1 MPGTHELPAL
11 RSLALSR
18 ASWLQLSKY
27 LREVALSHV
36 SKSQLFIR
44 AFAKAL
50 EVSKPPLPF
59 YSTQKRHLGEQ
70 ARGMR

>member
-1 MPGTHELPAL
+1 MPLATLPFQTA
-11 RSLALSR
+11 
-18 ASWLQLSKY
+18 QLSKY

-50 EVSKPPLPF
+50 EVSQGWKK
-59 YSTQKRHLGEQ
+59 KRGDF
-70 ARGMR
+70 